1 MKDKEN
7 KNTGLLFK
15 DNAFLVHFATLVT
28 GTIETGS
35 LDGISR
41 FRQGL
46 SNVFK

>member
-15 DNAFLVHFATLVT
+15 DNAFLVHFATLVLP
-28 GTIETGS
+28 IETGS